1 MTAAIAIRAP
11 ASPRV
16 RRVAGAVLLGIT
28 AVELT
33 PFVFAFPGVLR
44 AIAKPTPLW
53 AHVAAIAIA
62 AGYIAF
68 SVRSPGVR
76 FHLWDRS
83 WLRLA
88 AIALAIVAG
97 VVEEVYFRRV
107 LMNALQGVGVGVIL
121 QILASGVAFGIAHA
135 IWGIRAG
142 WRVALGVSV
151 VTGVLGLV
159 LAVLYALDGRLV
171 VPCIEAHILI
181 DLVIEPA
188 LMLNAVEASFERR
201 NSWAPVAA
209 S

>member
-1 MTAAIAIRAP
+1 
-11 ASPRV
+11 
-16 RRVAGAVLLGIT
+16 VLLGIT
-28 AVELT
+28 AIELT
-33 PFVFAFPGVLR
+33 PFVFAFPGLMH
-44 AIAKPTPLW
+44 AITLPTPLW
-53 AHVAAIAIA
+53 AHIAAVAIA

-76 FHLWDRS
+76 FHLADRS
-83 WLRLA
+83 WVRLA
-88 AIALAIVAG
+88 AIALSIVAG

-107 LMNALQGVGVGVIL
+107 LMNSLQGAGIAIIL
-121 QILASGVAFGIAHA
+121 QILISGVAFGIAHA

-142 WRVALGVSV
+142 WRVAVGVSV

-201 NSWAPVAA
+201 NSWAP
-209 S
+209 STI

>member
-1 MTAAIAIRAP
+1 MTAAVAIRAP
-11 ASPRV
+11 ASPKV

-33 PFVFAFPGVLR
+33 PFVFAFPGLLH
-44 AIAKPTPLW
+44 AIAKPTPPW
-53 AHVAAIAIA
+53 AHVAALAIA

-76 FHLWDRS
+76 FHLADRS
-83 WLRLA
+83 WVRLA
-88 AIALAIVAG
+88 AIALSIVAG

-121 QILASGVAFGIAHA
+121 QILVSGVAFGIAHA

-142 WRVALGVSV
+142 WRVAIGVSV
-151 VTGVLGLV
+151 VTGALGLV
-159 LAVLYALDGRLV
+159 LAALYALDGRLV

-209 S
+209 A